1 MGCGN
6 PREKVENE
14 MIKMKMQRTVIQ
26 MERNNQLKLLRDI
39 DGKELKFQKI
49 PDYIDESMCTNQDV
63 KKKIKKT
70 EPGSVKKRIRLRK
83 SKTCNPK
90 KRKKTKEEPFET
102 LKGGKHLRRKKT
114 CKV

>member
-14 MIKMKMQRTVIQ
+14 MIKMKMQRIVIQ
-26 MERNNQLKLLRDI
+26 MERKNQLNLLKDI

-49 PDYIDESMCTNQDV
+49 PDYIDESCESLETKRNN
-63 KKKIKKT
+63 KKT
-70 EPGSVKKRIRLRK
+70 EPGSVKKRHRLQK
-83 SKTCNPK
+83 SKTVNPL
-90 KRKKTKEEPFET
+90 KRRKMKEGTFET
-102 LKGGKHLRRKKT
+102 IKSGKRLRRKKT